1 MRRSMGLA
9 AALLGVALVGCS
21 SGDSISITVTY
32 RSDGEGPSAVPF
44 RASGEA
50 VEAAV
55 VCESGTMESDHTES
69 PEGEVITLEETVEL
83 YEATRAAEG
92 TMDTYWVQEFI
103 CDDESGTFTIKM
115 HYRDDYAKRESQQD
129 IPTWQIENGTGDYA
143 NLSGSGDAS
152 DGSWLGGP
160 PIVLYSGEVQ
170 TG

>member
-1 MRRSMGLA
+1 MRRSMSLA
-9 AALLGVALVGCS
+9 AVLLVVALVGCS
-21 SGDSISITVTY
+21 SGDSISIEVTY
-32 RSDGEGPSAVPF
+32 LSDGESPSADPF

-55 VCESGTMESDHTES
+55 VCESGTMENDHAES
-69 PEGEVITLEETVEL
+69 PEGEVITPEEAEDL

-103 CDDESGTFTIKM
+103 CDDGSGAFTIRM
-115 HYRDDYAKRESQQD
+115 HYRDDYAKPESEQD
-129 IPTWQIENGTGDYA
+129 IPTWEIENGTGDYA

-152 DGSWLGGP
+152 DGSLLGGP